1 MAART
6 ASGES
11 LAWTWE
17 KARERETKARCESL
31 MMLEGWI
38 ERKEWGGEDDEGE
51 KVLTRKSTLFI
62 LFRIYPLPVST
73 FGRK

>member
-1 MAART
+1 
-6 ASGES
+6 
-11 LAWTWE
+11 
-17 KARERETKARCESL
+17 